1 MGCATKAWLEMLPG
15 QSRPVDGVSLVPL
28 LQAAARQP
36 KAGPH
41 VGGLQAGSR
50 VLLAEASAG
59 CSVQPLAAV
68 VQHKHRL
75 HKVVVCQQRRLY
87 RCGQSPQPKP

>member
-1 MGCATKAWLEMLPG
+1 MASRLSLCCRLLPG
-15 QSRPVDGVSLVPL
+15 SP
-28 LQAAARQP
+28 
-36 KAGPH
+36 AGPH